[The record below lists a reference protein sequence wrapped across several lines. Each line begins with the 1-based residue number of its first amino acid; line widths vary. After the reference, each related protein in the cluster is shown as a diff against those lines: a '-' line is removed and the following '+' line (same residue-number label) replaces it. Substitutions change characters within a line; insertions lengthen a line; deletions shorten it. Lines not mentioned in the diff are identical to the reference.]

1 MKSKK
6 NASKIKLYE
15 EIKHM
20 RIKEKNTKVRLIVAI
35 ILAIVM
41 TATIIVSKK
50 YIASGADAPT
60 TEAVLTRRRYRV
72 VLTGQGRH

>member
-1 MKSKK
+1 
-6 NASKIKLYE
+6 
-15 EIKHM
+15 M

-41 TATIIVSKK
+41 TVTIIVSKK

>member
-1 MKSKK
+1 
-6 NASKIKLYE
+6 
-15 EIKHM
+15 M

-41 TATIIVSKK
+41 TVTIIVSKNISRRALTRLLRRR
-50 YIASGADAPT
+50 YLRGGGTYA
-60 TEAVLTRRRYRV
+60 EAVLTRRRCRV